1 MRPFFNL
8 LVGLYI
14 RFINNSDLSE
24 LVILDKKVF
33 GIIMIGVVSSLILA
47 VSVDYNQVKAAEAKQ
62 QFKAKL
68 KGENEVPLVTT
79 TAEGKVKLKLKESN
93 IKYKLNV
100 TGITGATA
108 AHIHQG
114 KSGENGE
121 PVVDLL
127 TDGNKQKTSNG
138 LFINGSIVDS
148 SLIGPLKGKS
158 ISDLVSSLNAGDNY
172 VNVHTQA
179 HPDGEIRGQLEL
191 SGSANMTSAAG
202 NETDT
207 ESESETSIVTPT
219 KD

>member
-1 MRPFFNL
+1 MESHCAKFIGNRDICELML
-8 LVGLYI
+8 LH
-14 RFINNSDLSE
+14 
-24 LVILDKKVF
+24 KKVL
-33 GIIMIGVVSSLILA
+33 GIIMIGIVSSLVLA
-47 VSVDYNQVKAAEAKQ
+47 VSIDYNQVKAAVAKQ

-68 KGENEVPLVTT
+68 KGENEVPPVTT
-79 TAEGKVKLKLKESN
+79 DAEGKVKLKVKELN
-93 IKYKLNV
+93 IKYKLNI
-100 TGITGATA
+100 TGITDATM

-127 TDGNKQKTSNG
+127 ADGNKQKTSNG

-148 SLIGPLKGKS
+148 GLIGPMKGKT
-158 ISDLVSSLNAGDNY
+158 ISDLVSSINDGNNY

-191 SGSANMTSAAG
+191 SGSANMTSATG

-207 ESESETSIVTPT
+207 DTNSDTAIVTPT
-219 KD
+219 EE

>member
-1 MRPFFNL
+1 MK
-8 LVGLYI
+8 
-14 RFINNSDLSE
+14 
-24 LVILDKKVF
+24 LDKKVF
-33 GIIMIGVVSSLILA
+33 GVIMVGIVFSLILA
-47 VSVDYNQVKAAEAKQ
+47 VSIDYNQVKAAEAKQ

-68 KGENEVPLVTT
+68 KGQNEVPPVTT
-79 TAEGKVKLKLKESN
+79 TAEGKVKLKVKDSN
-93 IKYKLNV
+93 IKYKLNI
-100 TGITGATA
+100 TGITDATM

-114 KSGENGE
+114 KSSENGE

-127 TDGNKQKTSNG
+127 ADGNKQKTSNG

-158 ISDLVSSLNAGDNY
+158 VSDLVSSMNSGNNY

-191 SGSANMTSAAG
+191 SGSVNMTSATG

-207 ESESETSIVTPT
+207 DTESDTETAIVTPT
-219 KD
+219 EE